1 MPFTPQLARCEPD
14 GNGNPPGCQSDVPGH
29 SALSPTEF
37 DCPALSGTE
46 FLHPTR
52 VAAGMKGFQSGP
64 IETIEILVAF
74 TPPEFDDTTSQLLGG
89 PGETHLDASNR

>member
-1 MPFTPQLARCEPD
+1 MPVRRSWAFSSLANRVRLP
-14 GNGNPPGCQSDVPGH
+14 
-29 SALSPTEF
+29 
-37 DCPALSGTE
+37 LSGTE

>member
-1 MPFTPQLARCEPD
+1 
-14 GNGNPPGCQSDVPGH
+14 
-29 SALSPTEF
+29 
-37 DCPALSGTE
+37 
-46 FLHPTR
+46 
-52 VAAGMKGFQSGP
+52 MKGFQSGP